1 MPWQET
7 SPMDFWSQFVRE
19 FASGSF
25 TMTELAEAYR
35 IAPKTGYKWVNR
47 HAKGGMLALAD
58 WSRRARASARDAGA
72 RDASARGGTAPAS
85 DVGGAQIDCLARA
98 PGSRHRVARELDGLA
113 LLQQA
118 GLVRARRARRP
129 RVARDP
135 RLSVPVAPNDLWTV
149 DYKGEF
155 RTGEAVWCD
164 PLTLRDGASRYV
176 FASMR

>member
-7 SPMDFWSQFVRE
+7 SPMDLRSQFVRE

-47 HAKGGMLALAD
+47 HAKGGVLALAD
-58 WSRRARASARDAGA
+58 RSRRPHGCPHATPANVTQALVQGRHQHPTWGAPKLLAWLRRRDP
-72 RDASARGGTAPAS
+72 TTVWPAS
-85 DVGGAQIDCLARA
+85 STAC
-98 PGSRHRVARELDGLA
+98 A

-118 GLVRARRARRP
+118 GLVRTRRARRP
-129 RVARDP
+129 RAARES
-135 RLSVPVAPNDLWTV
+135 RLSTPVEPNDLWTV

-155 RTGEAVWCD
+155 RTGDAVWCY
-164 PLTLRDGASRYV
+164 PLTVRDGYWSRTV
-176 FASMR
+176 SG